1 MEVRRVLAKHPAK
14 VKLDQFLFKFD
25 GGTTKEP
32 TPEDLAART
41 AASKAAWTALLKTKG
56 PAKNG

>member
-1 MEVRRVLAKHPAK
+1 MLAKHPAK